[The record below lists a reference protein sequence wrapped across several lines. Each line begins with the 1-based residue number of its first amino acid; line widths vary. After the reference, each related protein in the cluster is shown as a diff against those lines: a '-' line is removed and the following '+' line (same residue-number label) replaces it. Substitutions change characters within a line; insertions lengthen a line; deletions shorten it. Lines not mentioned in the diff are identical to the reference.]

1 MTQASAHLAQGR
13 QFPLVLSG
21 HLTRRPTGWRW
32 AGNAPEVSG
41 TLPGMDDLYSPHT
54 ALRDFRTSLYGCL
67 GRRADALFELGDAI
81 LTAGPRPS
89 LAHLSLAV
97 PHRRGWGSLYAALQ
111 HGQLDEERLRA
122 LLARCVPDADQ
133 PVYAVDVSVWPRCEA
148 ETSAERGYYYHPSRH
163 LDGQPIV
170 KGWAYQWI
178 AQLGFERDSWTA
190 PVEVRRV
197 LPQENAA
204 SVAAAQV
211 KALRQRLPPTD
222 TAPLFV
228 FDAGYDVTAL
238 THALLDEPVALLVRL
253 RADRCFYA
261 AAPVV
266 AGARNGRPRRN
277 GAKFRC
283 DDPAT
288 WPTPSAEH
296 TCEDGQY
303 GAVTVQ
309 AWGDLHTVV
318 RSPLGERT
326 YGPRPHVTG
335 TVVRVTVTRHA
346 GRARPPLELWL
357 WWQGPGAPDLDL
369 LWRAYLRRYD
379 IEQMFRFLKQ
389 TLNWTT
395 PQIRTPAQ
403 ADRWTWLLLAA
414 YTQLCLARAMVA
426 DLRLPWQRP
435 QPPPRL
441 TPARVQR
448 GFVTLLLALG
458 TPADAPKPCGRSPG
472 RPRGRLSGRA
482 PRHPAVKKAA

>member
-1 MTQASAHLAQGR
+1 MDN
-13 QFPLVLSG
+13 QFP
-21 HLTRRPTGWRW
+21 
-32 AGNAPEVSG
+32 
-41 TLPGMDDLYSPHT
+41 PHT
-54 ALRDFRTSLYGCL
+54 ALRDFRNHFFACL
-67 GRRADALFELGDAI
+67 DRRADALFELTDAA
-81 LTAGPRPS
+81 LAAGPQPS
-89 LAHLSLAV
+89 LAHLSLAG

-111 HGQLDEERLRA
+111 QGRIAVERLQA
-122 LLARCVPDADQ
+122 LLGGTLPAAGP
-133 PVYAVDVSVWPRCEA
+133 PVFAVDVSVWPRAEA

-170 KGWAYQWI
+170 KGWAYQWV
-178 AQLGFERDSWTA
+178 AQLGFARDSWIA
-190 PVEVRRV
+190 PSDVRRL
-197 LPQENAA
+197 LPTESAA
-204 SVAAAQV
+204 TVAADQV
-211 KALRQRLPPTD
+211 KALRRRLPPAAT
-222 TAPLFV
+222 PLFV

-238 THALLDEPVALLVRL
+238 THALVDEPVALLVRL
-253 RADRCFYA
+253 RRDRCFYGPPPPDK
-261 AAPVV
+261 APT
-266 AGARNGRPRRN
+266 GRPRRN

-288 WPTPSAEH
+288 WPTPTAEH
-296 TCEDGQY
+296 TCVDVQY
-303 GAVTVQ
+303 GTVTVQ

-318 RSPLGERT
+318 RSPLAERT

-335 TVVRVTVTRHA
+335 TVLRVTVTRHA
-346 GRARPPLELWL
+346 GRARTALELWL
-357 WWQGPGAPDLDL
+357 WWQGPGTPDLDL

-403 ADRWTWLLLAA
+403 ADRWTWLLVAA
-414 YTQLCLARAMVA
+414 YTQLRLARALVA

-472 RPRGRLSGRA
+472 RPQGHLSGRA
-482 PRHPAVKKAA
+482 SRYPAVKKVA